1 MLVTKAKRPAGYL
14 NWKFR
19 TVALENCKI
28 VIAIFSEHIFDRTT
42 PGICF

>member
-1 MLVTKAKRPAGYL
+1 MVVTKAKCPAGYL
-14 NWKFR
+14 KWKFP

-28 VIAIFSEHIFDRTT
+28 VIAIFSEHFFDRNT